1 MPKDVKGEAPP
12 PGRRRRGAALEAA
25 LLDAAWEELVA
36 VGYHDLTYEGVAAR
50 AHTSRTVL
58 YRRWP
63 ERRDLA
69 LAALRHRTPPLPPP
83 PPDTGALRTDVLALL
98 DQITTRLSAITPV
111 LEVLTDSRTRGTDL
125 ADFLAERS
133 REDDGGAMAE
143 VLGRA
148 ARRGE
153 LDPSRIP
160 ARVAALP
167 ITLVASGM
175 LITHRA
181 PSEADVT
188 AMVDE
193 VFLPLIAHYGRAG
206 SRTADSAADRE
217 E

>member
-1 MPKDVKGEAPP
+1 M
-12 PGRRRRGAALEAA
+12 
-25 LLDAAWEELVA
+25 
-36 VGYHDLTYEGVAAR
+36 
-50 AHTSRTVL
+50 
-58 YRRWP
+58 
-63 ERRDLA
+63 
-69 LAALRHRTPPLPPP
+69 
-83 PPDTGALRTDVLALL
+83 
-98 DQITTRLSAITPV
+98 
-111 LEVLTDSRTRGTDL
+111 LTDSRTRGTDL
-125 ADFLAERS
+125 DDFMVERS
-133 REDDGGAMAE
+133 READGGAMAQ

-167 ITLVASGM
+167 VTLVVGGM

-206 SRTADSAADRE
+206 SRTPDPAVEQE